1 MKTSDGREFAH
12 KGMGSSWQGH
22 IDRNPGAAMKPQGG
36 EQEGG
41 ENESVVAEH
50 GPAHTTH
57 IMEDK
62 QQPGSYQ
69 VHSHHRDGHMHKS
82 KHGSVHEAHEHS
94 LKMHGAG
101 EEDHQPGEQAEGGE
115 HEPMSGSMA

>member
-1 MKTSDGREFAH
+1 MQTSDGRNFAH
-12 KGMGSSWQGH
+12 KGMASSWEGH
-22 IDRNPGAAMKPQGG
+22 IKSNPGATMKPQMG
-36 EQEGG
+36 EQDGG
-41 ENESVVAEH
+41 ENDNVVAEH

-94 LKMHGAG
+94 MKMHGGGDEHEGQEQEGMSGA
-101 EEDHQPGEQAEGGE
+101 EEDLNTIGH
-115 HEPMSGSMA
+115 